1 MPTAWLPVLFS
12 LILFCKFVACYC
24 VTMGA
29 AAAPLQADAWHL
41 VDVKCINI
49 RTMAV
54 VNGIMGG
61 GLSGSVGKVNFRK
74 GIKGETI
81 ASQKAEKVHNP
92 QTEDQAYQRMCMNT
106 AMKAYSA
113 MKEICNHSF
122 EGVQYGQKSM
132 SLFIQENLYGIKNGF
147 AGVSQALNFGFTAK
161 GILGGVAP
169 RPFLV
174 SKGTLPSPAKLLNW
188 KGGAINW
195 TLWKSLTGM
204 KEGDQLTIVAFVSGV
219 NLNEYDA
226 DEQVPF
232 KFSYRRYKFKDA
244 IENETQVISGE
255 AYQEFNPEVLQSIEE
270 EGDTNLAL
278 LSGAKTETT
287 YEIKVT
293 YAGATVNAFAFIV
306 SRNVNGVWQRSTANL
321 KWDVQAAGIGSL
333 FQYDEKWVIKTY
345 GATARKFL
353 NNANV

>member
-1 MPTAWLPVLFS
+1 M
-12 LILFCKFVACYC
+12 
-24 VTMGA
+24 
-29 AAAPLQADAWHL
+29 

-61 GLSGSVGKVNFRK
+61 GLSGSVGKVTFRK

-122 EGVQYGQKSM
+122 EGTQYGQKSM
-132 SLFIQENLYGIKNGF
+132 SLFIQENLYGIKSGF

-174 SKGTLPSPAKLLNW
+174 SKGSLPDPSKVANW
-188 KGGAINW
+188 KFGAMK
-195 TLWKSLTGM
+195 WKEWKNLSGM
-204 KEGDQLTIVAFVSGV
+204 KEGDQLTIVAFISGV
-219 NLNEYDA
+219 NLNEYDG
-226 DEQVPF
+226 DPQVPF
-232 KFSYRRYKFKDA
+232 KFTYRRYKFKDSIPDDTA
-244 IENETQVISGE
+244 VIGG
-255 AYQEFNPEVLQSIEE
+255 ANLTEFNPDVLDVIEDP
-270 EGDTNLAL
+270 GDTNLSFSRAEQVSSGYYAL
-278 LSGAKTETT
+278 GVK
-287 YEIKVT
+287 YEGRT
-293 YAGATVNAFAFIV
+293 LNAYALIT
-306 SRNVNGVWQRSTANL
+306 SRNTNGIWKRSTANL
-321 KWDVQAAGIGSL
+321 KWDVETAGIGSL
-333 FQYDEKWVIKTY
+333 FQYNERWVIKTY